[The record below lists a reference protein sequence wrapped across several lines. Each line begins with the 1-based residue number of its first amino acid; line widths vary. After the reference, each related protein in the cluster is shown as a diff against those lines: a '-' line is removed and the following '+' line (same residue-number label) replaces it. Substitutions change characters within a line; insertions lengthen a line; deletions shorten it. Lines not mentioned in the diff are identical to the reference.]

1 MEKRLSY
8 KLSEAAAMLGVSI
21 TSVRRAIQRG
31 QIQPC
36 RKFRHIIIPSEELR
50 RFLALEASSRGISV
64 KKAAIDL
71 LNDGLDHA
79 LTKAIEDGLA
89 ETPMCEKCGEQFE
102 AEEDFYAH

>member
-1 MEKRLSY
+1 MEKRIAY
-8 KLSEAAAMLGVSI
+8 KLTEASKMLGVSV
-21 TSVRRAIQRG
+21 SSLRRAIQRG

-36 RKFRHIIIPSEELR
+36 RKFRHVIIPTEELH
-50 RFLALEASSRGISV
+50 RFLALEGSARGLSV

-79 LTKAIEDGLA
+79 LTQPLEDGLA
-89 ETPMCEKCGEQFE
+89 EAPMCESCGEQFE